1 MERAGGEGELRVDSG
16 PDGTDEMPQPARDHI
31 RSVTAGVGSVLHS
44 LRVVLAKKV
53 RTDPAPAV
61 TDAIQLQAC
70 VQADLD
76 YINHL

>member
-1 MERAGGEGELRVDSG
+1 MESAENKNWDI
-16 PDGTDEMPQPARDHI
+16 TC
-31 RSVTAGVGSVLHS
+31 RSVGAQNFAHGESLDVGQHDVGSVLHS

-76 YINHL
+76 YIKQL